1 MFTVY
6 VQKRKIIRL
15 IASMALIGFGIF
27 VGIFVILTCV
37 DISAA
42 ENTLPIYRV
51 RTDSNKI
58 ALTFD
63 VAWGNEDTQQIIDI
77 LNEFDVKATF
87 FITGDW
93 AEKFPQDVKAYFD
106 NGHEIANHSDTHP
119 YPTQISMNDLIND
132 TRSSANKLK
141 AITGVEPKLYR
152 APYGDYNETVVSTIN
167 GMGYDIIQWDC
178 DTLATVGVG

>member
-6 VQKRKIIRL
+6 VSKKKTFRMFAFLGL
-15 IASMALIGFGIF
+15 IAFGIF
-27 VGIFVILTCV
+27 VGVFAVLTCI
-37 DISAA
+37 DIAAA

-77 LNEFDVKATF
+77 LDEFDVKATF
-87 FITGDW
+87 FITGEW
-93 AEKFPQDVKAYFD
+93 ADKFPEDVKAYFD
-106 NGHEIANHSDTHP
+106 SGHEIANHSDTHP
-119 YPTQISMNDLIND
+119 YPTQISINDLIND
-132 TRSSANKLK
+132 TRSCANKLK
-141 AITGVEPKLYR
+141 AITGTEPKLYR
-152 APYGDYNETVVSTIN
+152 APYGDYNDTVVSTIN

-178 DTLATVGVG
+178 DTLATVGEG